1 MNRRVRLPLLLACL
15 GVAIVALLSA
25 RTSIFSRASAEAQ
38 TGRYACQAPTPPLAE
53 VSLREIVLLR
63 ANLLP
68 VIAPL
73 ARKRYAVGI
82 VPTEDV
88 WSDDTPRR
96 IRDSRLAG
104 GRYPASFE
112 MRVWAERPRSI
123 AGLDVVADAFL
134 FDDPIH
140 AHRFFEEAAG
150 TYCHPHSSALPAPL
164 PPAARNLIWDNPD
177 GVTQEDVFLLRGSLV
192 YRIGTVTERQRGLTT
207 VNRLACEL
215 PEAGCAT
222 RATRAAPRRGAAR
235 PSGRASSRRS
245 LGPARGAGRA

>member
-25 RTSIFSRASAEAQ
+25 RTSIFSRASTGGQ
-38 TGRYACQAPTPPLAE
+38 TGRYACQAAAPPLAE

-73 ARKRYAVGI
+73 AKKRYAVGI

-88 WSDDTPRR
+88 WSDNTPQR
-96 IRDSRLAG
+96 IRESRLVG
-104 GRYPASFE
+104 GGYPASFE
-112 MRVWAERPRSI
+112 MRVWAERPERV
-123 AGLDVVADAFL
+123 AGLDVVADVFL
-134 FDDPIH
+134 FGDPIN

-150 TYCHPHSSALPAPL
+150 KYCHPHSITLPAPL
-164 PPAARNLIWDNPD
+164 PPGARNLTWDNPD
-177 GVTQEDVFLLRGSLV
+177 GVIQEDVFLLRGSLV
-192 YRIGTVTERQRGLTT
+192 YRVGTVTERQRGLAT

-215 PEAGCAT
+215 PDAGCAT
-222 RATRAAPRRGAAR
+222 RATRAEPRPGAAR
-235 PSGRASSRRS
+235 PSARASSRR
-245 LGPARGAGRA
+245 

>member
-1 MNRRVRLPLLLACL
+1 MNRRARLTLLLASL
-15 GVAIVALLSA
+15 GISIVALLSA
-25 RTSIFSRASAEAQ
+25 RTNVFSRTSAEGQAS
-38 TGRYACQAPTPPLAE
+38 RFPCQADAPPLAE

-73 ARKRYAVGI
+73 AKKRYAVGI

-88 WSDDTPRR
+88 WSDDTPQR
-96 IRDSRLAG
+96 IRESRLAG
-104 GRYPASFE
+104 GGFPASFE
-112 MRVWAERPRSI
+112 MRVWAERPKSI
-123 AGLDVVADAFL
+123 VGLDVVADVFL

-150 TYCHPHSSALPAPL
+150 TYCHPHSSTSSTPR
-164 PPAARNLIWDNPD
+164 PPRARDLIWTNPLN
-177 GVTQEDVFLLRGSLV
+177 VTEEDVFLLRGSLV
-192 YRIGTVTERQRGLTT
+192 YRVGTVTARRNGLAT

-222 RATRAAPRRGAAR
+222 RATRAAPSRGAAR
-235 PSGRASSRRS
+235 PSARSSSRRQS
-245 LGPARGAGRA
+245 DRATGAGTA